1 MPETKLIN
9 SPTPYASSSDFQRIF
24 HEDMNGLYLLSFLL
38 TADHEKA
45 EQCFVSGLEDA
56 VNGNRVFQEWARSW
70 ARRVIIKNAV
80 SVINPRPLE
89 GSAHSSPISVN
100 SNGKTLA
107 AEQQMEITAVL
118 GLEPFERFVYV
129 LTVLEGYSDQDC
141 SLLLGCARR
150 EVVAARSRAL
160 QQTGNLIE
168 SHLQRPLT
176 ASHEK
181 PVWMASGALHL
192 KTCST
197 FSNFGKNQNTTFMM
211 RMEMGKPV
219 SAILNRQYS
228 KLGFA
233 AVLLLSLMA
242 AACGKGDVH
251 ASPPPAPEVRVA
263 PVIQLD
269 VPVYSD
275 WVATLDGYVNAEI
288 RPQVSGYIVKQNYK
302 EGSLVRRGQV
312 LFEIDPRPFQAA
324 LDRAK
329 GDLAQAQAQLGKSTL
344 DVKRDTP
351 LAQARAIAQSQLDN
365 EIQAKLG
372 AQAAVETDQA
382 AIEQA
387 KLNLE
392 WTKIISLVDG
402 IAGIAQVQ
410 IGNLVGP
417 NSVLTSVS
425 QVDPIKAY
433 FPISEQAYVLAQEQ
447 SNSLSAKH
455 AVSFFG
461 NSLDLILTDG
471 RTYPRKGKILLAD
484 RQVDPN
490 TGTIRIVAAFPNPG
504 NVLRP
509 GQYGRVHVETNMK
522 KGALLIPQS
531 AVAQSQ
537 GSYQVAVVDSN
548 HKVSM
553 RAVKPGET
561 LGTLWVI
568 DEGLKPGEQ
577 IVVEGLAKLKEG
589 TLVALKPAQLS
600 GEGN

>member
-1 MPETKLIN
+1 
-9 SPTPYASSSDFQRIF
+9 
-24 HEDMNGLYLLSFLL
+24 
-38 TADHEKA
+38 
-45 EQCFVSGLEDA
+45 
-56 VNGNRVFQEWARSW
+56 
-70 ARRVIIKNAV
+70 
-80 SVINPRPLE
+80 
-89 GSAHSSPISVN
+89 
-100 SNGKTLA
+100 
-107 AEQQMEITAVL
+107 
-118 GLEPFERFVYV
+118 
-129 LTVLEGYSDQDC
+129 
-141 SLLLGCARR
+141 
-150 EVVAARSRAL
+150 
-160 QQTGNLIE
+160 
-168 SHLQRPLT
+168 
-176 ASHEK
+176 
-181 PVWMASGALHL
+181 
-192 KTCST
+192 
-197 FSNFGKNQNTTFMM
+197 
-211 RMEMGKPV
+211 MGKPV

-351 LAQARAIAQSQLDN
+351 LAEARAIAQSQLDN

-589 TLVALKPAQLS
+589 TLVAPKPAQLS

>member
-1 MPETKLIN
+1 
-9 SPTPYASSSDFQRIF
+9 
-24 HEDMNGLYLLSFLL
+24 
-38 TADHEKA
+38 
-45 EQCFVSGLEDA
+45 
-56 VNGNRVFQEWARSW
+56 
-70 ARRVIIKNAV
+70 
-80 SVINPRPLE
+80 
-89 GSAHSSPISVN
+89 
-100 SNGKTLA
+100 
-107 AEQQMEITAVL
+107 
-118 GLEPFERFVYV
+118 
-129 LTVLEGYSDQDC
+129 
-141 SLLLGCARR
+141 
-150 EVVAARSRAL
+150 
-160 QQTGNLIE
+160 
-168 SHLQRPLT
+168 
-176 ASHEK
+176 
-181 PVWMASGALHL
+181 
-192 KTCST
+192 
-197 FSNFGKNQNTTFMM
+197 
-211 RMEMGKPV
+211 MEMGTTV
-219 SAILNRQYS
+219 SAILNLQYS
-228 KLGFA
+228 KLGFT

-242 AACGKGDVH
+242 AACGRGNVH
-251 ASPPPAPEVRVA
+251 AAPPPTPQVRVA
-263 PVIQLD
+263 PVIQQD

-288 RPQVSGYIVKQNYK
+288 RPQVSGYITKQNYK

-351 LAQARAIAQSQLDN
+351 LAEARAIAQSQLDN
-365 EIQAKLG
+365 EIQARLG
-372 AQAAVETDQA
+372 AQAAVESDQA

-387 KLNLE
+387 ELNLE
-392 WTKIISLVDG
+392 WTKITSLVDG

-433 FPISEQAYVLAQEQ
+433 FPISEQAYVLAQKQ
-447 SNSLSAKH
+447 SGAVSTEH

-471 RTYPRKGKILLAD
+471 STYSRKGKILLAD
-484 RQVDPN
+484 RQVDPS

-504 NVLRP
+504 NMLRP

-531 AVAQSQ
+531 AVGQSQ
-537 GSYQVAVVDSN
+537 GSYQVAVVDSD
-548 HKVSM
+548 HKVNM

-561 LGTLWVI
+561 VGTLWVI

-577 IVVEGLAKLKEG
+577 VVVEGLQKLKEG
-589 TLVALKPAQLS
+589 TLVTPKPAQLS